1 MYNRIILNEL
11 EINHIIALCNIID
24 DYEYF
29 YQKIKKEYSPENKY
43 RFLKDLNRFSEGKR
57 FMISK
62 KVKRIYDSIKNVI
75 DIINKYDSFYYFIF
89 SNYLFESTGIEESK
103 EFKLIREYIKKN
115 KDHISEIIA
124 LLEKLKELG
133 FDSLKF
139 SEKEDFSKQ
148 EYSVS
153 TKPLFTH
160 VFNYVNNIQILPG
173 YDTNIFYYKTS
184 NSPYR
189 IDMTTSW
196 GSTFSS
202 KSIIL
207 NSLLFDI
214 SELPNSLSK
223 EDTCDKI
230 VELAENKKSVNS
242 TIRNSISLDS
252 GIHNLEGAYQEL
264 YEIVK
269 KIKKGDTTF
278 ASSRENVGTILSQIS
293 DGIKL
298 LRETSTKYDSEI
310 ISNNPELSFELL
322 TSEKLRYRK
331 LQRDTEEHIH

>member
-1 MYNRIILNEL
+1 MYDIGNLREL
-11 EINHIIALCNIID
+11 EIDHIIALCNIID
-24 DYEYF
+24 DYEDF
-29 YQKIKKEYSPENKY
+29 YQKIKKEYSPKNKY
-43 RFLKDLNRFSEGKR
+43 RFLRDLNRFFEGKR
-57 FMISK
+57 FMILK
-62 KVKRIYDSIKNVI
+62 EVKRIYNSNKNII
-75 DIINKYDSFYYFIF
+75 DIINEYDSFYYFIF
-89 SNYLFESTGIEESK
+89 SNYLFEDTGMKERK
-103 EFKLIREYIKKN
+103 EFKLIREYIKNN
-115 KDHISEIIA
+115 KDHINDIIA
-124 LLEKLKELG
+124 LLEKLKGLG
-133 FDSLKF
+133 FETFKF

-223 EDTCDKI
+223 EDTYDKI
-230 VELAENKKSVNS
+230 VELGNKLKPTNNA
-242 TIRNSISLDS
+242 IRNSVSLDS

-264 YEIVK
+264 CEIVK
-269 KIKKGDTTF
+269 EIKKGDTTF
-278 ASSRENVGTILSQIS
+278 ASSRENVEKILLQIKTS
-293 DGIKL
+293 IEL
-298 LRETSTKYDSEI
+298 LRKEGALYDGQVVSAH
-310 ISNNPELSFELL
+310 SELSLELL
-322 TSEKLRYRK
+322 GSEKRRY
-331 LQRDTEEHIH
+331 LETEIDMQQHLH

>member
-1 MYNRIILNEL
+1 MYNTINLNEL

-24 DYEYF
+24 DYEDF
-29 YQKIKKEYSPENKY
+29 YQNIKKEYSPKNKY
-43 RFLKDLNRFSEGKR
+43 RFLRDLNRFSEGKR
-57 FMISK
+57 LMILK
-62 KVKRIYDSIKNVI
+62 EVKRIYNSNKNII
-75 DIINKYDSFYYFIF
+75 DIINEYDSFYYFIF
-89 SNYLFESTGIEESK
+89 SNYLFEYTGMKERK
-103 EFKLIREYIKKN
+103 EFKLIREYIKNN
-115 KDHISEIIA
+115 KDHINDIIA
-124 LLEKLKELG
+124 LLEKLKGLG
-133 FDSLKF
+133 FESFKF

-173 YDTNIFYYKTS
+173 YDTNIFHYKTS

-223 EDTCDKI
+223 EDTYDKI

-242 TIRNSISLDS
+242 AIRNSISLDS

-298 LRETSTKYDSEI
+298 LRETSTEYDSEI
-310 ISNNPELSFELL
+310 ISNNPELSFQLL
-322 TSEKLRYRK
+322 TSEKRRYRK
-331 LQRDTEEHIH
+331 LQSDTEEHIH

>member
-1 MYNRIILNEL
+1 MYNTINLNEL

-24 DYEYF
+24 DYEDF
-29 YQKIKKEYSPENKY
+29 YQNIKKEYSPKNKY
-43 RFLKDLNRFSEGKR
+43 RFLRDLHEFSVGKR
-57 FMISK
+57 FMILK
-62 KVKRIYDSIKNVI
+62 EVKRIYNSNKNII
-75 DIINKYDSFYYFIF
+75 DIINEYDSFYYFLF
-89 SNYLFESTGIEESK
+89 SNYSFEYTGMKECK
-103 EFKLIREYIKKN
+103 EFKLIREYIENN
-115 KDHISEIIA
+115 KDHINDIIA
-124 LLEKLKELG
+124 LLEKLKGLG
-133 FDSLKF
+133 FESFKF

-160 VFNYVNNIQILPG
+160 VFNYVNNIEILPG
-173 YDTNIFYYKTS
+173 YDTNIFHYKTS

-196 GSTFSS
+196 GSTFSF

-223 EDTCDKI
+223 EDTYDKI

-242 TIRNSISLDS
+242 AIRNSIRLDS
-252 GIHNLEGAYQEL
+252 GINNLEGAYQEL

-293 DGIKL
+293 DGIKS
-298 LRETSTKYDSEI
+298 LRETSTKYDRKI

-322 TSEKLRYRK
+322 TSEKRRYRK